1 MAEMC
6 SSGLAFMSWC
16 AYLSIDALAGR
27 STSASFNMGL
37 FGTVEVSV
45 ALSWTVALIG
55 TAYGIQQRKLR
66 RDTVERLQTRNI
78 ELEKKIDQK
87 RSSSK
92 LTARG
97 DTRPED
103 KT

>member
-1 MAEMC
+1 
-6 SSGLAFMSWC
+6 
-16 AYLSIDALAGR
+16 
-27 STSASFNMGL
+27 MGL